1 MHYAR
6 LIATKK
12 LTAGAAFA
20 ALLAGSQVAFA
31 AGAQIA
37 PHRAVYDM
45 SLISAEER
53 AGIRA
58 ARGRLAVEIAATDC
72 EGWTVNVRFVNQFT
86 MRRGNSSLLDI
97 QNSSYEASDGSLM
110 QFFTREYVNSR
121 LQLEAKGVARA
132 GNSGGNVKMTK
143 PKEESFSLPGN
154 TAFPISHTVRLLKL
168 ARKGEQL
175 DEVSLYEGSAE
186 QKVFTANSAIGKKKA
201 GGERKFLKG
210 GKHLEPLK
218 SVNSWPVS
226 VSYYDPA
233 KKGEGEETPSH
244 QMSFALFDNG
254 VTGDMTIDYGDFK
267 MKGALTHLE
276 MLDDPGCE

>member
-6 LIATKK
+6 PIATKK
-12 LTAGAAFA
+12 LILSAAFSV
-20 ALLAGSQVAFA
+20 LMAGSGTVLA

-45 SLISAEER
+45 QLESAQER
-53 AGIRA
+53 AGIRD
-58 ARGRLAVEIAATDC
+58 ARGRLAVEIAATGC

-86 MRRGNSSLLDI
+86 LRRGTTSLLDI
-97 QNSSYEASDGSLM
+97 QNSSYEATDGTLM
-110 QFFTREYVNSR
+110 QFFTREYVNNK
-121 LQLEAKGVARA
+121 LQQEAKGVARA
-132 GNSGGNVKMTK
+132 SDTGGDVKMTK
-143 PKEESFSLPGN
+143 PKEESFTLPAN

-168 ARKGEQL
+168 AREGQLL

-186 QKVFTANSAIGKKKA
+186 QKVFTANSTIGKKKA
-201 GGERKFLKG
+201 GGERKFRKE
-210 GKHLEPLK
+210 GKHQEPLK
-218 SVNSWPVS
+218 SVGSWPVS

-233 KKGEGEETPSH
+233 KKGDGEETPSH
-244 QMSFALFDNG
+244 QMTFALFDNG